1 MKKEKTNSEKA
12 VETETET
19 AEKTSEA
26 AKAAE
31 PAVTKVGHLLKEM
44 RLQKGLKL
52 PDIAKKL
59 CIRKFYLEAV
69 EESRYD
75 DLPPFPYGVG
85 FIRSYAD
92 YLGLNSSNIVE
103 LYKEETNTSPDK
115 NIFVLEPQAEATVPG
130 KKYLIIS
137 LLGIIA
143 VYAVWSFYNSRE
155 IEDNANNVP
164 ESVYQEV
171 ADDVNPEQLPLVVE
185 DFSAGSATSEEPSV
199 EENLPVIEV
208 APEISEANSQITVTD
223 DSFDE
228 PEAAVEEVVEPQT
241 RSEEK
246 TRSDENKNIDMSKGI
261 FVRVLKETWIEVKD
275 NDTLYI
281 SKVLQPGDI
290 YKVPEG
296 PGMIFSA
303 GKPDGVE
310 VLING
315 VVTPVVTAAKK
326 TNIPL
331 DKFIN
336 SGNL

>member
-143 VYAVWSFYNSRE
+143 VYAVWSFYNNRE
-155 IEDNANNVP
+155 IEDNTNNVQ

-171 ADDVNPEQLPLVVE
+171 ADDINPEQLPLVVE
-185 DFSAGSATSEEPSV
+185 DFSAGSATSEEPTA
-199 EENLPVIEV
+199 EEELPVIEV
-208 APEISEANSQITVTD
+208 APEMPKTDSQITVTN

-228 PEAAVEEVVEPQT
+228 PEPSVKENGQQQVLP
-241 RSEEK
+241 EEK
-246 TRSDENKNIDMSKGI
+246 TDSDENKNIDMSKGV

-275 NDTLYI
+275 NDKLYI
-281 SKVLQPGDI
+281 SKVLQPGDV

-296 PGMIFSA
+296 SGMIFSA